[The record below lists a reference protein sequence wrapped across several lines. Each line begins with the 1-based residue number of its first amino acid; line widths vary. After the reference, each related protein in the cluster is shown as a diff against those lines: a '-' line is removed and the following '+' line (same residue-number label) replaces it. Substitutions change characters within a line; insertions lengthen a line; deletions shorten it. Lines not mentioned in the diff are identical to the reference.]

1 GAVFPTSRKWAAVA
15 AQPAP
20 RYVVCNADESEPG
33 TFKDRILLEQDPFAV
48 LEGMTIAGFVTGA
61 EKGWLYVRGEYVE
74 ARRTLA
80 EAIEQARRAGY
91 LGEDILGSGFRFDIE
106 VRVGAGA
113 YVCGE
118 ETALFNSIE
127 GYRGEPRARPPFP
140 VEKGLFGRPTVVN
153 NVETLA
159 CVPPIL
165 VMGGEKYAALGT
177 EGSAGTKLVSISGD
191 VVRPGVYEV
200 PFGTPLRTIIE
211 DLAGGVPGGRP

>member
-1 GAVFPTSRKWAAVA
+1 CGRIDPRSLDDYVAHGGYEGLRKALAAGPEAALREVEKSRLVGRGGAVFPTSRKWAAVA

-91 LGEDILGSGFRFDIE
+91 LGEGILGTDFRLDIE

-140 VEKGLFGRPTVVN
+140 VEKGL
-153 NVETLA
+153 
-159 CVPPIL
+159 
-165 VMGGEKYAALGT
+165 
-177 EGSAGTKLVSISGD
+177 
-191 VVRPGVYEV
+191 
-200 PFGTPLRTIIE
+200 
-211 DLAGGVPGGRP
+211 

>member
-1 GAVFPTSRKWAAVA
+1 
-15 AQPAP
+15 
-20 RYVVCNADESEPG
+20 
-33 TFKDRILLEQDPFAV
+33 I
-48 LEGMTIAGFVTGA
+48 
-61 EKGWLYVRGEYVE
+61 
-74 ARRTLA
+74 LA

-91 LGEDILGSGFRFDIE
+91 LGEGILGTDFRFDIE

-159 CVPPIL
+159 CVPPIM
-165 VMGGEKYAALGT
+165 VMGGEAYAALGT
-177 EGSAGTKLVSISGD
+177 EGSRGTKLVSISGD
-191 VVRPGVYEV
+191 VARPGVYEV

-211 DLAGGVPGGRP
+211 DLAGGVPGGRAVQAVLCGGAAGTFLGPDELDTPLAIETLRAIGGTVGSGAIVVYADTADM